1 MTMLNDGVITQYILS
16 GELYTTADI
25 RIMMSID
32 NVLEIHPITKHD
44 HLMINLIYKSKGNNQ
59 SITD

>member
-44 HLMINLIYKSKGNNQ
+44 HLMSNLI
-59 SITD
+59 